1 MASPVASAALKA
13 RVRNP
18 ALLKKLARPED
29 LMHHFPN
36 GSYIGWS
43 GFTAVGYPKK
53 VPAAMA
59 DYVEQ
64 NNLQSKLKYSL
75 FVGASAGSETEN
87 RWAALDMINRRSPHQ
102 VGKDIAKGINSG
114 RINFFDKH
122 LSMFPSDL
130 VYGFYT
136 KDRSNS
142 NLDVTVVEATEILE
156 DGSFVPGASVGA
168 TPELIQMADKVII
181 EVNTAIPS
189 FRGLHDIT
197 FTDVPPHRTPY
208 NITAVED
215 RIGSESVKVDPS
227 KVVAIVESDYWDAT
241 GPNAAMDDTSRQIA
255 GHLIEFFEHEVAQGR
270 MPANLLPLQSGIGN
284 VANAIVGGLNESKFK
299 NLKVWTEVI
308 QDTFLD
314 LFDSGKLDYATAT
327 STRFSPDG
335 FKRFYD
341 NWDAYADKILL
352 RSQAVSNAPEIIK
365 RLGVI
370 GMNTPVEVDIYAHAN
385 STCVSGTRML
395 NGLGGSADFLRNA
408 KYSIMHTPSSRP
420 SKTDPHGVSC
430 IVPMCTHIDQTEH
443 DLDVIVTEQGLADVR
458 GLSPRERARVIINK
472 CAHPKYQPILTHY
485 YEKAE
490 SEGLKKGMGHEP
502 HLLFNAFD
510 LHKALAEEGSMLK
523 VKPWTDRWALVS
535 SLYGPGTFWSW
546 FCIVASVFIS
556 WTINPSTK
564 RSGSITND
572 LIAALTLP
580 VVAAADALYQLA
592 KYDRPDRPRLLQSHL
607 PEDIQLVAAL
617 EAPLAICEVYVVL
630 AMFLHSTASRKYQ
643 WKRMALIAVSTIICF
658 SPELV
663 VFFSYPHLS
672 VSMSAFAR
680 PFLFNFVL
688 ALGFISGIMAIMT
701 GISLIRTAVVALYRK
716 ASPPSNGRQHLTTFE
731 NRSNLLAGILIAL
744 VITTVKSG
752 YAGNTQYFAAQI
764 LGIHTR
770 ILRFAPQSNVPI
782 TDLDQIVALAGGVIT
797 LLFSIYDAAKV
808 WRMKSGVHGGTM
820 VN

>member
-18 ALLKKLARPED
+18 AMLKKLARPED

-64 NNLQSKLKYSL
+64 NNLQSKMKYSL

-142 NLDVTVVEATEILE
+142 NLDVTVVEATDILE

-168 TPELIQMADKVII
+168 TPELIQMADKIII

-189 FRGLHDIT
+189 FKGLHDIT

-215 RIGSESVKVDPS
+215 RIGSPSVKVDPS

-241 GPNAAMDDTSRQIA
+241 GPNADADESSRQIA

-327 STRFSPDG
+327 SIRFSPDG

-370 GMNTPVEVDIYAHAN
+370 GMNTPVEVDIFAHAN

-395 NGLGGSADFLRNA
+395 NGLGGSADFLRNS

-430 IVPMCTHIDQTEH
+430 IVPMVTHVDQTEH

-472 CAHPKYQPILTHY
+472 CAHPKYQPILSHY
-485 YEKAE
+485 FDKAE

-523 VKPWTDRWALVS
+523 VKPW
-535 SLYGPGTFWSW
+535 
-546 FCIVASVFIS
+546 
-556 WTINPSTK
+556 
-564 RSGSITND
+564 
-572 LIAALTLP
+572 
-580 VVAAADALYQLA
+580 
-592 KYDRPDRPRLLQSHL
+592 
-607 PEDIQLVAAL
+607 
-617 EAPLAICEVYVVL
+617 
-630 AMFLHSTASRKYQ
+630 
-643 WKRMALIAVSTIICF
+643 
-658 SPELV
+658 
-663 VFFSYPHLS
+663 
-672 VSMSAFAR
+672 
-680 PFLFNFVL
+680 
-688 ALGFISGIMAIMT
+688 
-701 GISLIRTAVVALYRK
+701 
-716 ASPPSNGRQHLTTFE
+716 
-731 NRSNLLAGILIAL
+731 
-744 VITTVKSG
+744 
-752 YAGNTQYFAAQI
+752 
-764 LGIHTR
+764 
-770 ILRFAPQSNVPI
+770 
-782 TDLDQIVALAGGVIT
+782 
-797 LLFSIYDAAKV
+797 
-808 WRMKSGVHGGTM
+808 
-820 VN
+820 